1 MSYFTD
7 DSPYKSNMEP
17 LVVDNNNLP
26 EPELGLWEQTKQ
38 EFKREANSGLL
49 MSRQF
54 NIGDKVA
61 ERAKFL
67 EEELGPDY
75 VDKLKPFGYER
86 GLLQTFNAEDPRLYG
101 NDDQA
106 FEDALKLYR
115 ETLPADKKSRLFVG
129 KELEQAAKEEAI
141 KVEAETGRK
150 LQNTKYGW
158 WGGIFG
164 TIGAH
169 LTDPFEVMMLGFV
182 PNAIA
187 GRFIAK
193 AGQASLAKRAG
204 IYAGTEAGVA
214 ATFETPNQFLNVKP
228 YKNELGIKYT
238 NQDAANAVMAA
249 TVLSAVFAGTFEFG
263 AGAYRKVA
271 TGEWT
276 PQQAK
281 QHLAE
286 NYDKYT
292 QEQREMAD
300 MGIEAMDH
308 ELSNPYGPSPE
319 GRAKHNKEVAE
330 EYKRLDAFERPLTET
345 DIKANKGLLER
356 AQSPEDLEF
365 EELRAEALREAGIQ
379 DPLRRVEEPEAPI
392 TQQPEINPLE
402 AQFRSLTDG
411 LEVGD
416 ELAVKTLADAG
427 LNEGQVREVID
438 YAVRSGI
445 LTKDADGKITL
456 AKRVDDPDNPV
467 VEGDS
472 RLEELEARQFE
483 GEEPNAKPT
492 DNNRTALKINNG
504 DFVIDFDGEK
514 FTPEQLIKSADN
526 DIAQA
531 ENLKLCVLMGER

>member
-1 MSYFTD
+1 
-7 DSPYKSNMEP
+7 MEP

-26 EPELGLWEQTKQ
+26 EPELGLWDQNVQSFRQ
-38 EFKREANSGLL
+38 ESNSGLF
-49 MSRQF
+49 MSRQY

-129 KELEQAAKEEAI
+129 KELERAAKETA
-141 KVEAETGRK
+141 KQVEADTSSK

-158 WGGIFG
+158 WGGMFG
-164 TIGAH
+164 TVGAH
-169 LTDPFEVMMLGFV
+169 LTDPFEVMTLGFI

-187 GRFIAK
+187 GRFLAK
-193 AGQASLAKRAG
+193 AGQASLATRAG

-214 ATFETPNQFLNVKP
+214 ATFETPNQFLNVKT

-263 AGAYRKVA
+263 AGAFRKVK

-281 QHLAE
+281 QHFGE
-286 NYDKYT
+286 NYDKLT
-292 QEQREMAD
+292 PEQKEMVDMALQAQE
-300 MGIEAMDH
+300 H
-308 ELSNPYGPSPE
+308 ELANPYGPSPE
-319 GRAKHNKEVAE
+319 GRAKHNK
-330 EYKRLDAFERPLTET
+330 DAYEATKHAHSTGRKVSDDEIL
-345 DIKANKGLLER
+345 R
-356 AQSPEDLEF
+356 AQEAIKPRDELAELQ
-365 EELRAEALREAGIQ
+365 ELRAQALKDAGIAENPRQ
-379 DPLRRVEEPEAPI
+379 AHEP
-392 TQQPEINPLE
+392 QQPEINPIE
-402 AQFRSLTDG
+402 AQFRNVTDG

-416 ELAVKTLADAG
+416 ELAVSSLTRAG
-427 LNEGQVREVID
+427 LDEGQVREVLE

-445 LTKDADGKITL
+445 ITKDADGKITL
-456 AKRVDDPDNPV
+456 SKRVDDADNPV

-472 RLEELEARQFE
+472 RIEELEARQLE
-483 GEEPNAKPT
+483 TEAQKEKP
-492 DNNRTALKINNG
+492 DSNNLNALKINND
-504 DFVIDFDGEK
+504 DFVIEFDGES

-526 DIAQA
+526 DLNMA
-531 ENLKLCVLMGER
+531 ENVKLCAMMGA

>member
-1 MSYFTD
+1 
-7 DSPYKSNMEP
+7 MEP

-26 EPELGLWEQTKQ
+26 EPELGLWDQNVQSFRQ
-38 EFKREANSGLL
+38 ESNSGLF
-49 MSRQF
+49 MSRQY

-129 KELEQAAKEEAI
+129 KELERAAKETA
-141 KVEAETGRK
+141 KQVEADTSSK

-182 PNAIA
+182 PNAMA
-187 GRFIAK
+187 GRFLAK
-193 AGQASLAKRAG
+193 AGQVSLAKRAG

-263 AGAYRKVA
+263 AGAFRKVA

-281 QHLAE
+281 EFLGKNYE
-286 NYDKYT
+286 N
-292 QEQREMAD
+292 
-300 MGIEAMDH
+300 
-308 ELSNPYGPSPE
+308 LP
-319 GRAKHNKEVAE
+319 
-330 EYKRLDAFERPLTET
+330 
-345 DIKANKGLLER
+345 
-356 AQSPEDLEF
+356 
-365 EELRAEALREAGIQ
+365 
-379 DPLRRVEEPEAPI
+379 
-392 TQQPEINPLE
+392 
-402 AQFRSLTDG
+402 
-411 LEVGD
+411 
-416 ELAVKTLADAG
+416 
-427 LNEGQVREVID
+427 
-438 YAVRSGI
+438 
-445 LTKDADGKITL
+445 
-456 AKRVDDPDNPV
+456 
-467 VEGDS
+467 
-472 RLEELEARQFE
+472 
-483 GEEPNAKPT
+483 
-492 DNNRTALKINNG
+492 
-504 DFVIDFDGEK
+504 
-514 FTPEQLIKSADN
+514 PEQKEMVDMALQ
-526 DIAQA
+526 AQ
-531 ENLKLCVLMGER
+531 EH